1 LVKSTSVITFAPEFA
16 HLVGTITTGTRLAVL
31 RLRGDAVRNFTSSA
45 LRAVVLAAIVS
56 STPGCAAAL
65 QGLQAFIQPPRF
77 EQDDQSRSEIRLRG
91 TTGAAVRIW
100 TRVSNPNSFGVTLGT
115 LQGTLHLEGSRAA
128 TVDFPFGLSL
138 QPQSEEIIPIDLSI
152 DFRDV
157 PGLGQAITRAIARQ
171 PIAFEIE
178 GTIGV
183 SAGPLGM
190 QTLGPMSWLRGELR

>member
-1 LVKSTSVITFAPEFA
+1 MLLLIVTATS
-16 HLVGTITTGTRLAVL
+16 
-31 RLRGDAVRNFTSSA
+31 
-45 LRAVVLAAIVS
+45 
-56 STPGCAAAL
+56 GCAAL
-65 QGLQAFIQPPRF
+65 QSLQALIQPPRF
-77 EQDDQSRSEIRLRG
+77 EQDQQSRSEIRLRG

-128 TVDFPFGLSL
+128 TVDFPFGLPL
-138 QPQSEEIIPIDLSI
+138 QPQSEEIVPIDLSI

-183 SAGPLGM
+183 SAGGLGM
-190 QTLGPMSWLRGELR
+190 QTLGPMTWLRGELR